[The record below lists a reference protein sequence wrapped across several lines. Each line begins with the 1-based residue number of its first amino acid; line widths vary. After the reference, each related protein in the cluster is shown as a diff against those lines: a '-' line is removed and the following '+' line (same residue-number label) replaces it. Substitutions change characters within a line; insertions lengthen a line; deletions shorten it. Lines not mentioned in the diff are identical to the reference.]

1 MTAGR
6 AATVAS
12 ARRALRAALA
22 LLTAAVVLTACG
34 SWRGIA
40 NVPMPGGPGTGKDS
54 YRIYVQVPD
63 TLALNVN
70 SRVRVADVFVGR
82 VQAIGLRNM
91 IATLTVDLDND
102 VVLPV
107 NATAKIGQTSLL
119 GSQHVELAAPPDPA
133 PQRLREGDTIDLQ
146 NSSAFPTTERTLA
159 SVATVLRGGGIP
171 SLDVISNEVDSMLDG
186 RADQI
191 RQFLDKLD
199 TFTAEANAQRGDIRR
214 AIDSMNELISIVAAR
229 DDTLNAVLTEIP
241 PLVEHFNETRDLGAD
256 AVQALGEFSRLVGE
270 ALSASRENIDH
281 NLVALQRPLKQLGRA
296 APYLSGAL
304 RLMVSL
310 PFTID
315 EVPKLVRGD
324 YANVSAVLDLT
335 LSSLDNSLLTGTAF
349 SGALRALE
357 QSWGRDPTTMLPD
370 VRFTPNPADLPPERG
385 E

>member
-1 MTAGR
+1 MTVWR
-6 AATVAS
+6 AV
-12 ARRALRAALA
+12 RAVIA
-22 LLTAAVVLTACG
+22 LLMAAVVLTACG

-40 NVPMPGGPGTGKDS
+40 NVPMPGGPGSGKQT

-82 VQAIGLRNM
+82 VQAIGLKNL
-91 IATLTVDLDND
+91 IATLTVDLDDN

-133 PQRLREGDTIDLQ
+133 PQRLHDGDTIGLQ

-171 SLDVISNEVDSMLDG
+171 SLEVISTEVDSMLDG

-191 RQFLDKLD
+191 REFLDKLD
-199 TFTAEANAQRGDIRR
+199 TFTAEANAQRGDIRT
-214 AIDSMNELISIVAAR
+214 AIDSINELTSIVAAR
-229 DDTLNAVLTEIP
+229 DDTLDAVLTQFP
-241 PLVEHFNETRDLGAD
+241 PLVKHFNETRDLGAD
-256 AVQALGEFSRLVGE
+256 AVQALGEFSRLVHE
-270 ALSASRENIDH
+270 ALSESRENIDH
-281 NLVALQRPLKQLGRA
+281 NLAMLQRPLKQLSRA
-296 APYLSGAL
+296 APYLAGAL
-304 RLMVSL
+304 RLMLSL

-324 YANVSAVLDLT
+324 YANISATLDLT
-335 LSSLDNSLLTGTAF
+335 LSSLDNALLTGTAF

-357 QSWGRDPTTMLPD
+357 QSWGRDPATMLPD

>member
-6 AATVAS
+6 SAAVAA
-12 ARRALRAALA
+12 ARRTLRAGAA
-22 LLTAAVVLTACG
+22 LLMAAVVLSACG

-40 NVPMPGGPGTGKDS
+40 NVPMPGGPGSGKES

-70 SRVRVADVFVGR
+70 SRVRVADIFVGR
-82 VQAIGLRNM
+82 VQAIGLKNL
-91 IATLTVDLDND
+91 IATLTIDLDED

-133 PQRLREGDTIDLQ
+133 PQRLRDGDTIGLQ

-171 SLDVISNEVDSMLDG
+171 SLEVIGNEVDSMLDG

-214 AIDSMNELISIVAAR
+214 AIDSINELTSIVAER

-241 PLVEHFNETRDLGAD
+241 PLVEHFNDTRDLGAD
-256 AVQALGEFSRLVGE
+256 AVQALGEFGRLVVE
-270 ALSASRENIDH
+270 ALSQSRENIDH
-281 NLVALQRPLKQLGRA
+281 NLVMLQRPLKQLGRA
-296 APYLSGAL
+296 APYLAGAL

-315 EVPKLVRGD
+315 EVPKLIRGD
-324 YANVSAVLDLT
+324 YANISAVLDLT

-357 QSWGRDPTTMLPD
+357 QSWGRDPATMLPD
-370 VRFTPNPADLPPERG
+370 VRFTPNPADVPPERG

>member
-1 MTAGR
+1 MTVWR
-6 AATVAS
+6 AV
-12 ARRALRAALA
+12 RAVIA
-22 LLTAAVVLTACG
+22 LLMAAVVLTACG
-34 SWRGIA
+34 SWRGIS
-40 NVPMPGGPGTGKDS
+40 NVPMPGGPGTGKQT

-82 VQAIGLRNM
+82 VRAIGLRNL

-119 GSQHVELAAPPDPA
+119 GSQHVELAAPPDPS
-133 PQRLREGDTIDLQ
+133 PQRLRDGDTITLQ

-171 SLDVISNEVDSMLDG
+171 SLEVISTEVDSMLDG

-191 RQFLDKLD
+191 REFLDKLD
-199 TFTAEANAQRGDIRR
+199 TFTAEANVQRGDIRS
-214 AIDSMNELISIVAAR
+214 AIDSINELTSIVAAR
-229 DDTLNAVLTEIP
+229 DDTLDAVLTEIP
-241 PLVEHFNETRDLGAD
+241 PLVEHFNKTRDLGAD
-256 AVQALGEFSRLVGE
+256 AVQALGEFSRLVHE
-270 ALSASRENIDH
+270 ALSESRQNIDH
-281 NLVALQRPLKQLGRA
+281 NLVMLQRPLKQLSRA
-296 APYLSGAL
+296 APYLAGAL
-304 RLMVSL
+304 RLMLSL

-324 YANVSAVLDLT
+324 YANISATLDLT
-335 LSSLDNSLLTGTAF
+335 LSSIDNALLTGTAF
-349 SGALRALE
+349 SGGLRALE
-357 QSWGRDPTTMLPD
+357 QSWGRDPATMLPD

>member
-6 AATVAS
+6 SAAVAT
-12 ARRALRAALA
+12 ARRALRAGVA

-40 NVPMPGGPGTGKDS
+40 NVPMPGGPGTGKES

-82 VQAIGLRNM
+82 VQAIELKNL
-91 IATLTVDLDND
+91 IATLTIDLDKD
-102 VVLPV
+102 VALPV

-133 PQRLREGDTIDLQ
+133 PQRLRDGDTIELQ

-171 SLDVISNEVDSMLDG
+171 SLEVIGNEVDSLLDG
-186 RADQI
+186 RAGQI

-214 AIDSMNELISIVAAR
+214 AIDSINELTSIVAAR

-241 PLVEHFNETRDLGAD
+241 PLVEHFNDTRDLGAD
-256 AVQALGEFSRLVGE
+256 AVQALGEFGRLVSE
-270 ALSASRENIDH
+270 ALSQSRENIDH
-281 NLVALQRPLKQLGRA
+281 NLVTLQRPLKQLGRA
-296 APYLSGAL
+296 APYLAGAL
-304 RLMVSL
+304 RLMLSL

-315 EVPKLVRGD
+315 EVPKLIRGD
-324 YANVSAVLDLT
+324 YANISAVLDLT
-335 LSSLDNSLLTGTAF
+335 LSSLDNALLTGTAF

-357 QSWGRDPTTMLPD
+357 QSWGRDPATMLPD
-370 VRFTPNPADLPPERG
+370 VRFTPNPADVPPERG

>member
-1 MTAGR
+1 MKVWRMTR
-6 AATVAS
+6 AVIAV
-12 ARRALRAALA
+12 LM
-22 LLTAAVVLTACG
+22 AAVVLTACG

-40 NVPMPGGPGTGKDS
+40 NVPMPGGPGSGKQT

-82 VQAIGLRNM
+82 VQAIGLKNL
-91 IATLTVDLDND
+91 IATLTVDLDNN

-107 NATAKIGQTSLL
+107 NATAAIGQTSLL
-119 GSQHVELAAPPDPA
+119 GSQHVELAAPPNPS
-133 PQRLREGDTIDLQ
+133 PQRLRDGDTIGLQ

-171 SLDVISNEVDSMLDG
+171 SLEVITNEVDAMLDG

-191 RQFLDKLD
+191 GEFLDKLD
-199 TFTAEANAQRGDIRR
+199 TFTAEANAQRGDIRN
-214 AIDSMNELISIVAAR
+214 AIDSINELTSIVAAR
-229 DDTLNAVLTEIP
+229 DDTLDAVLTEIP

-256 AVQALGEFSRLVGE
+256 AVQALGEFSRLVDE
-270 ALSASRENIDH
+270 ALSESRQNIDH
-281 NLVALQRPLKQLGRA
+281 NLAVLQRPLKQLSRA
-296 APYLSGAL
+296 APYLAGAL
-304 RLMVSL
+304 RLMLSL

-324 YANVSAVLDLT
+324 YANISATLDLT
-335 LSSLDNSLLTGTAF
+335 LSSLDNALLTGTAF

-357 QSWGRDPTTMLPD
+357 QSWGRDPATMLPD

>member
-1 MTAGR
+1 MTR
-6 AATVAS
+6 
-12 ARRALRAALA
+12 ARRVVRAGIALVM
-22 LLTAAVVLTACG
+22 AAVVLTACG

-40 NVPMPGGPGTGKDS
+40 NVPMPGGPGTGKDT

-63 TLALNVN
+63 TSALNVN

-82 VQAIGLRNM
+82 VRAIGLKNL
-91 IATLTVDLDND
+91 IATVTIDVDDD
-102 VVLPV
+102 VALPA
-107 NATAKIGQTSLL
+107 NATATIGQTSLL

-133 PQRLREGDTIDLQ
+133 PQRLRDGDTIGLQ
-146 NSSAFPTTERTLA
+146 NSTAFPTTERTLA

-171 SLDVISNEVDSMLDG
+171 SLEVISSEVDSMLDG

-199 TFTAEANAQRGDIRR
+199 TFTAEVNAQRGDIRS
-214 AIDSMNELISIVAAR
+214 AIDSTRELLSIVAER
-229 DDTLNAVLTEIP
+229 NDTLDAVLTEMP
-241 PLVEHFNETRDLGAD
+241 PLVEHFNETRDLGAE
-256 AVQALGEFSRLVGE
+256 AVQALGELSRLVDE
-270 ALSASRENIDH
+270 ALSQSRQNIDH
-281 NLVALQRPLKQLGRA
+281 NLVMLQRPLKQLSRA
-296 APYLSGAL
+296 APYLAGAL

-324 YANVSAVLDLT
+324 YANISAVLDLT

-357 QSWGRDPTTMLPD
+357 QSWGRDPNTMLPD

>member
-1 MTAGR
+1 MTVWR
-6 AATVAS
+6 AV
-12 ARRALRAALA
+12 RAVIA
-22 LLTAAVVLTACG
+22 LLMAAVVLTACG
-34 SWRGIA
+34 SWRGIS
-40 NVPMPGGPGTGKDS
+40 NVPMPGGPGTGKQT
-54 YRIYVQVPD
+54 YRIYVQVSD

-82 VQAIGLRNM
+82 VQAIGLKNL

-119 GSQHVELAAPPDPA
+119 GSQHVELAAPPDPS
-133 PQRLREGDTIDLQ
+133 PQRLRDGDTITLQ

-171 SLDVISNEVDSMLDG
+171 SLEVISTEVDSMLDG

-191 RQFLDKLD
+191 REFLDKLD
-199 TFTAEANAQRGDIRR
+199 TFTAEANVQRGDIRS
-214 AIDSMNELISIVAAR
+214 AIDSINELTSIVAAR
-229 DDTLNAVLTEIP
+229 DDTLDAVLTEIP
-241 PLVEHFNETRDLGAD
+241 PLVEHFNKTRDLGAD
-256 AVQALGEFSRLVGE
+256 AVQALGEFSRLVHE
-270 ALSASRENIDH
+270 ALSESRENIDH
-281 NLVALQRPLKQLGRA
+281 NLVMLQRPLKQLSRA
-296 APYLSGAL
+296 APYLAGAL
-304 RLMVSL
+304 RLMLSL

-324 YANVSAVLDLT
+324 YANISATLDLT
-335 LSSLDNSLLTGTAF
+335 LSSIDNALLTGTAF
-349 SGALRALE
+349 SGGLRALE
-357 QSWGRDPTTMLPD
+357 QSWGRDPATMLPD

>member
-1 MTAGR
+1 MTAIRSAVAAKAWRIVR
-6 AATVAS
+6 AGVAV
-12 ARRALRAALA
+12 LM
-22 LLTAAVVLTACG
+22 AAVVLTACG

-40 NVPMPGGPGTGKDS
+40 NVPMPGGPGTGKDT

-82 VQAIGLRNM
+82 VREIGLKNL
-91 IATLTVDLDND
+91 IATLTIDLDDN
-102 VVLPV
+102 VTLPV
-107 NATAKIGQTSLL
+107 NATATIGQTSLL

-133 PQRLREGDTIDLQ
+133 PQRLRDGDTIGLQ
-146 NSSAFPTTERTLA
+146 NSTAFPSTERTLA

-171 SLDVISNEVDSMLDG
+171 SLEVISNEVDAMLDG

-191 RQFLDKLD
+191 REFLDKLD
-199 TFTAEANAQRGDIRR
+199 TFTAEVNAQRGDIRR
-214 AIDSMNELISIVAAR
+214 AIDSTRELLSVVADRNE
-229 DDTLNAVLTEIP
+229 TLDAVLTEIP
-241 PLVEHFNETRDLGAD
+241 PLVAHFNETRDLGAD
-256 AVQALGEFSRLVGE
+256 AVQALGEFSRLVDE
-270 ALSASRENIDH
+270 ALSQSRQNIDH
-281 NLVALQRPLKQLGRA
+281 NLVMLQRPLKQLSRA
-296 APYLSGAL
+296 APYLAGAL

-324 YANVSAVLDLT
+324 YANISAVLDLT
-335 LSSLDNSLLTGTAF
+335 FSSLDNSLLTGTAF

-357 QSWGRDPTTMLPD
+357 QSWGRDPNTMLPD